1 MDVYSIYT
9 LSAFCIWLYVFKYA
23 DTKICN
29 KYSYYHLFFSFFFG
43 FVVFFLIFF
52 WIFLAM
58 LVMVFVIFYELVASF
73 YC

>member
-1 MDVYSIYT
+1 MYIYA

-29 KYSYYHLFFSFFFG
+29 KYSYYHLFFSFLFG
-43 FVVFFLIFF
+43 FVFFFCFIL
-52 WIFLAM
+52 FLDFLSYARN
-58 LVMVFVIFYELVASF
+58 VFVIFYELVASF